1 MLFSFLIASVS
12 AGPAHPT
19 GIGPSPMPTNLC
31 AHGAVDREFV
41 VTLNPPPPP
50 ASRVH
55 SSPQSSPANSRVHSS
70 PQSSDTQDK
79 VSYIRGWAQ
88 QYDPE
93 YNSSGTTRRKLEANP
108 NFTHVLH
115 LLPTQLAAAVS
126 ASNDVR
132 PAPLPS
138 TRAHRHVEH
147 LALRVAFVYRP
158 H

>member
-41 VTLNPPPPP
+41 VTLNPPPP
-50 ASRVH
+50 A
-55 SSPQSSPANSRVHSS
+55 SRVHSS

-79 VSYIRGWAQ
+79 VSYIQGWAQ

-132 PAPLPS
+132 PAPHAQHTRPS
-138 TRAHRHVEH
+138 ACRAPGPSRCICI
-147 LALRVAFVYRP
+147 
-158 H
+158 

>member
-19 GIGPSPMPTNLC
+19 GIVPSPMPTNLC

-41 VTLNPPPPP
+41 VTLN
-50 ASRVH
+50 
-55 SSPQSSPANSRVHSS
+55 PQSSPANSRVHSS

-79 VSYIRGWAQ
+79 VSYIQSWAQ

-115 LLPTQLAAAVS
+115 ILPTQRAAAVS
-126 ASNDVR
+126 ASDDVR
-132 PAPLPS
+132 PAPHTQHTRPS
-138 TRAHRHVEH
+138 HVEH
-147 LALRVAFVYRP
+147 LALRVAFV
-158 H
+158 